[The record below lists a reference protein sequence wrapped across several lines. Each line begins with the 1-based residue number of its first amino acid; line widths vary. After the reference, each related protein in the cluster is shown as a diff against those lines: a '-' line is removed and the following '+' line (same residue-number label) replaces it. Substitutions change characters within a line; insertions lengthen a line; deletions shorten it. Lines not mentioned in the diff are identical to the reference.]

1 MISKS
6 QIQPDFNN
14 MYGVLK
20 IVTLVFLVFGTVDII
35 HAQTLPLP
43 ARTTDALS
51 GSVVKA
57 KIENLSVENR
67 EKEIFK
73 EVMNGN
79 VPEFLRDLVPISFSK
94 ALGDSVYNVTY
105 YVVPDYLAMGS
116 DHDYFLTPMTP
127 ILAQRIA
134 NRLKFILPT
143 KQMVDQIWSN
153 ASVKLS
159 PSPIPPSPQM
169 TTIPVMWD
177 HNIAVK
183 AQRSEKLPEE
193 PLGAL
198 VAGHKKD
205 VIISNSI
212 YGNSSRRVVIYGWHY
227 LIGNPIQPV
236 YAGHGESYADYSHGI
251 RLIQDS
257 VLINNKTHR
266 ISEILTD
273 PEIASLFSD
282 EGAISKPY
290 YPSD

>member
-20 IVTLVFLVFGTVDII
+20 IVTLVFLVFGTVDIV

-43 ARTTDALS
+43 ARATDALS

-57 KIENLSVENR
+57 KIENLSVEDR
-67 EKEIFK
+67 EKKVFK
-73 EVMNGN
+73 EIMTGN
-79 VPEFLRDLVPISFSK
+79 VPEFLPDLVPISFSK
-94 ALGDSVYNVTY
+94 TLRDSVYNVTY
-105 YVVPDYLAMGS
+105 YVLPNYLALGS
-116 DHDYFLTPMTP
+116 DRDYFLMPMTP
-127 ILAQRIA
+127 ILAQKITDSLR
-134 NRLKFILPT
+134 FTLPT

-177 HNIAVK
+177 HNLTVK

-193 PLGAL
+193 PLGEL

-212 YGNSSRRVVIYGWHY
+212 YGNSSRRVVIYEWHY
-227 LIGNPIQPV
+227 LSGDPIQPV
-236 YAGHGESYADYSHGI
+236 YASHGESYTDYSHGI
-251 RLIQDS
+251 RLVRDS
-257 VLINNKTHR
+257 VLINNKTYL

-273 PEIASLFSD
+273 PEMASLFSD
-282 EGAISKPY
+282 EGVINRPY
-290 YPSD
+290 YPLK

>member
-1 MISKS
+1 MC
-6 QIQPDFNN
+6 
-14 MYGVLK
+14 GVLK
-20 IVTLVFLVFGTVDII
+20 IVILVSLILGTVDII

-43 ARTTDALS
+43 ARATDAFS
-51 GSVVKA
+51 GRVVKA

-73 EVMNGN
+73 QIMKGN
-79 VPEFLRDLVPISFSK
+79 MPEFLRDLVPISFSK
-94 ALGDSVYNVTY
+94 TLGDSVYHVSY
-105 YVVPDYLAMGS
+105 YVLPDYLAVGS
-116 DHDYFLTPMTP
+116 DSDYFLMPMTP
-127 ILAQRIA
+127 ILAQKIA
-134 NRLKFILPT
+134 DSLKFTLPT
-143 KQMVDQIWSN
+143 KQMVDQIWSK

-169 TTIPVMWD
+169 TTIPVIWD

-212 YGNSSRRVVIYGWHY
+212 YGNSSTRVVIYGWHY

-273 PEIASLFSD
+273 PEMASLFSD
-282 EGAISKPY
+282 EGVIDKPC
-290 YPSD
+290 YPLD